1 MSNDKLYKYLDAS
14 GGLAM
19 LYNKTLQSTNATQMT
34 ERRILYEK
42 Y

>member
-14 GGLAM
+14 GGLAT
-19 LYNKTLQSTNATQMT
+19 LYNKTLQFTNATHMT
-34 ERRILYEK
+34 ERGILYEK

>member
-1 MSNDKLYKYLDAS
+1 MADKLYKCFDTS
-14 GGLAM
+14 GGMAT
-19 LYNKTLQSTNATQMT
+19 LYNKTLQFTNATQMT

>member
-14 GGLAM
+14 GGMAA
-19 LYNKTLQSTNATQMT
+19 LYNKTLQFTNAIQMT
-34 ERRILYEK
+34 ERGILYEK

>member
-1 MSNDKLYKYLDAS
+1 MADKLYKYLDAS
-14 GGLAM
+14 GGLAT

>member
-1 MSNDKLYKYLDAS
+1 MSNDKLYKYYDTS
-14 GGLAM
+14 GGLAT
-19 LYNKTLQSTNATQMT
+19 LYNKTLQFTNATQMT

>member
-1 MSNDKLYKYLDAS
+1 MADKLYKYYDTS
-14 GGLAM
+14 GGLAT
-19 LYNKTLQSTNATQMT
+19 LYNKMLQSTNATQMT

>member
-14 GGLAM
+14 GGMAT
-19 LYNKTLQSTNATQMT
+19 LYNKTLQFTNATQMT
-34 ERRILYEK
+34 EKRILYEK

>member
-1 MSNDKLYKYLDAS
+1 MADKLYKYFNTS
-14 GGLAM
+14 GGLAT
-19 LYNKTLQSTNATQMT
+19 LFNKTLQSTNATQMT

>member
-1 MSNDKLYKYLDAS
+1 MVDKLYKYYDAS
-14 GGLAM
+14 GCLAT

-34 ERRILYEK
+34 ERGILYEK